1 MLYYIASMR
10 NMLHIGGVLLG
21 WGLLGTMA
29 EANTVDIT
37 MVPTDDGR
45 LEVRLRPQ
53 ETFDGI
59 VSNVVFTIRWN
70 AGTDVH
76 LGAIAQ
82 NETFEQHV
90 PLMKSDAELESN
102 GYRYQVFSSVGSS
115 ALQWTEAGMNAGQ
128 EYAIGRINVV
138 GGPATF
144 ALVNDEWTATHN
156 GDFYVS
162 LGGLDQT
169 GEIYQETST
178 GVEAGDPAGNDLEVM
193 PNPTDR
199 ESIITFTPLTA
210 ERLDLQLVD
219 AVGSVV
225 WQRSL
230 GVVNGPW
237 RGTLDMAPFSA
248 GVYLLRLHGTST
260 EIVRRVIRK

>member
-1 MLYYIASMR
+1 MR

-21 WGLLGTMA
+21 WGLWATAA

-37 MVPTDDGR
+37 MVPTEDGR

-53 ETFDGI
+53 EAFDGI

-70 AGTDVH
+70 ASSDVH
-76 LGAIAQ
+76 LGEIEQVAPSL
-82 NETFEQHV
+82 QHV
-90 PLMKSDAELESN
+90 PLMKSDVEIDADGS
-102 GYRYQVFSSVGSS
+102 RYQIFVSVGST
-115 ALQWTEAGMNAGQ
+115 ALNWTDAAWAAGQ
-128 EYAIGRINVV
+128 EYAIGRIAVE
-138 GGPATF
+138 GGPTTF
-144 ALVNDEWTATHN
+144 GLVNDDWTDLHN
-156 GDFYVS
+156 GSFYVS

-169 GEIYQETST
+169 GEIYEGLST
-178 GVEAGDPAGNDLEVM
+178 GVEAGRPAGDDLQVM

-199 ESIITFTPLTA
+199 ESVISFTPKEA

-230 GVVNGPW
+230 GVVSSPW
-237 RGTLDMAPFSA
+237 RGTLDMAPFAA
-248 GVYLLRLHGTST
+248 GVYLLRLHGTDT